1 MNELEKKG
9 NSDVTIGYDTAQ
21 GFELMQRVAKSLSES
36 TIVPKN
42 YQNNPAD
49 CMIALNMSQRMKADP
64 LMVMQN
70 LHIIHGRPSFS
81 ASFLIATMNA
91 SGRFSSLQ
99 YEFRG
104 PKGKEGCRAYATEL
118 ETGNILYGSW
128 ISMDMAKAE
137 GWYDKNG
144 SKWKTM
150 PQQMLMY
157 RSATFFIRAYAP
169 EIMMGMSTTDEVE
182 DTIDVTEYTKVTE
195 ERDTEISNM
204 ERKMIDFE
212 ETQDAQ
218 EVEKERLL
226 EAIEISEE
234 DMMEIQADLDEMPNF

>member
-1 MNELEKKG
+1 MSDLMKTNETSNE
-9 NSDVTIGYDTAQ
+9 VVRIGYDTVQ
-21 GFELMQRVAKSLSES
+21 GFELMQRVAKALSKS

-42 YQNNPAD
+42 YQDNISD
-49 CMIALNMSQRMKADP
+49 CMIALNMSQRIKADP

-70 LHIIHGRPSFS
+70 LHIIYGRPSFS
-81 ASFLIATMNA
+81 ASFLIATLNA

-104 PKGKEGCRAYATEL
+104 TKGKEECRAYAKEIDS
-118 ETGNILYGSW
+118 GNILYGSW

-137 GWYDKNG
+137 GWYDKSG

-169 EIMMGMSTTDEVE
+169 EIMMGMSTTDEIEDIVDVDSYKVVE
-182 DTIDVTEYTKVTE
+182 S
-195 ERDTEISNM
+195 ERDNALNEAEILDLTITDTEKKEEVVDEKPLILDSDG
-204 ERKMIDFE
+204 MIVDDDD
-212 ETQDAQ
+212 QD
-218 EVEKERLL
+218 VE
-226 EAIEISEE
+226 
-234 DMMEIQADLDEMPNF
+234 F